1 MFSFFAF
8 FSFCGVSIGA
18 CLLSFFSL
26 SPPGMTVRIFEH
38 IDGILEVECN
48 AQKLD
53 FSADVL
59 TMTLFRRQST
69 ETSLMAFVSPKTSE
83 CTTAEAFSSCVV
95 DGGSSRNTRLKTLV
109 LDLRVGEARVFGCNV
124 TSLDS
129 QKRLVTT
136 SWSLVV
142 VRNSKCW
149 RRRVLFLWWLLAKRA
164 ISRRT
169 MQPGLI
175 FGM

>member
-1 MFSFFAF
+1 MLLFLFLSFFLFF
-8 FSFCGVSIGA
+8 FSLGVSIGT

-83 CTTAEAFSSCVV
+83 CTTAEAFSSCIV

-109 LDLRVGEARVFGCNV
+109 LDLRVGESRVFGCNV

-149 RRRVLFLWWLLAKRA
+149 RRRVLFLWWLSAKRA
-164 ISRRT
+164 VSRRT
-169 MQPGLI
+169 VQP
-175 FGM
+175 

>member
-1 MFSFFAF
+1 MLLFLFFSFFLF
-8 FSFCGVSIGA
+8 FFPPGVSIGT
-18 CLLSFFSL
+18 CLLFFFSL

-83 CTTAEAFSSCVV
+83 CTTAEAFSSCIV

-109 LDLRVGEARVFGCNV
+109 LDLRVGESRVFGCNV

-149 RRRVLFLWWLLAKRA
+149 RRRVLFLWWLSAKRA
-164 ISRRT
+164 VSRRT
-169 MQPGLI
+169 VQP
-175 FGM
+175 